1 MADNQEVSAKLK
13 EALEVADQS
22 FKAESS
28 EGYEVLNEQLEE
40 LESLARESFQG
51 HTDYK
56 SLLNKLEKGS
66 PLSPDELNTLKL
78 LIVGDA
84 EYYLKYDDDFDRC
97 KSEAG
102 KIVDEIRRLQSS
114 SLDIDALMHLRVLC
128 REATSALVPTS
139 YYLEQ
144 KERVRKFE
152 EATREPIDRESGRML
167 ADMIRHMTSPDRI

>member
-1 MADNQEVSAKLK
+1 MADNREVSAKLK
-13 EALEVADQS
+13 EALDVADQC

-40 LESLARESFQG
+40 LGSLARDSFQQ

-56 SLLNKLEKGS
+56 SLLNKLENGN
-66 PLSPDELNTLKL
+66 PLTSDELNTLKL

-97 KSEAG
+97 KTEAG
-102 KIVDEIRRLQSS
+102 RIVDQIRRLQSS
-114 SLDIDALMHLRVLC
+114 NLDIDALMHLRVLC
-128 REATSALVPTS
+128 MEATSALVPTS

-144 KERVRKFE
+144 KDRVRRFK
-152 EATREPIDRESGRML
+152 EATSEPIDRESGQML